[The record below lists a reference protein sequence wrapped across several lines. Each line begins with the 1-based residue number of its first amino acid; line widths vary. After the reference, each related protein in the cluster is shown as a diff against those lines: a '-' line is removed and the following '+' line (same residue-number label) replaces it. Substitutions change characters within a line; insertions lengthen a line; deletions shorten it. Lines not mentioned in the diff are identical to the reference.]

1 MIAAG
6 APSRHNRPMDAAAV
20 TNRIAPLTVAGLLL
34 LAVSGCAWLEWP
46 ASDEARGTPP
56 EQPPAAEPAPA
67 SAGFHPTKPPQP
79 RPAQPPA
86 VRGEPLPPPSASP
99 EGEHVAK
106 KGETLFSIARLYNV
120 DAYTLASAN
129 GMRPPYSVNEGQR
142 LRVPRPAPATATVK
156 PSDPPPA
163 RPAIETAPARPATEI
178 TPAPAVS
185 PAPASGGEAVETA
198 AVPAPAPKAQPSRS
212 GGGFVWPVN
221 GKVISGFGSKEQG
234 LRNDGINIAAQRG
247 TPVRAAEDGTV
258 TYVGNEL
265 KGMGNMILLKHADG
279 WSTVYAHTEELLVAK
294 GEHVRRGQT
303 IARVGSSGDVSRPQ
317 LHFQL
322 RRGREAVDPR
332 RYLQPSAT

>member
-1 MIAAG
+1 MIAGGVIAGG
-6 APSRHNRPMDAAAV
+6 APSRHNRRMDAGAV
-20 TNRIAPLTVAGLLL
+20 TNRLAPLTVAGLLL
-34 LAVSGCAWLEWP
+34 LAVNGCAWLEWP
-46 ASDEARGTPP
+46 AADEARGTPP
-56 EQPPAAEPAPA
+56 AQPLPAEPASTA
-67 SAGFHPTKPPQP
+67 FHPTKPPPP
-79 RPAQPPA
+79 RPSPA
-86 VRGEPLPPPSASP
+86 AHRARRAVAAAGGGAP
-99 EGEHVAK
+99 EGEHLVK
-106 KGETLFSIARLYNV
+106 KGETLFSIARLYDV
-120 DAYTLASAN
+120 DAFTLASAN
-129 GMRPPYSVNEGQR
+129 GMRPPYGVNEGQR
-142 LRVPRPAPATATVK
+142 LRVPRHAPASAAATS
-156 PSDPPPA
+156 PEPPPS
-163 RPAIETAPARPATEI
+163 RPATEI

-198 AVPAPAPKAQPSRS
+198 AVPAPAPKAPPSKAS
-212 GGGFVWPVN
+212 GGFVWPVT
-221 GKVISGFGSKEQG
+221 GTVISAFGSKEQG

-265 KGMGNMILLKHADG
+265 KGMGNMILLKHEGG
-279 WSTVYAHTEELLVAK
+279 WSTVYAHAEEVLVAK

>member
-1 MIAAG
+1 
-6 APSRHNRPMDAAAV
+6 MDAAAV
-20 TNRIAPLTVAGLLL
+20 TKRIAPLTVAGLLL

-46 ASDEARGTPP
+46 AADEARGTPP
-56 EQPPAAEPAPA
+56 EQPPPAEPAPA
-67 SAGFHPTKPPQP
+67 SAGFHPTKPPPP
-79 RPAQPPA
+79 RPAPPPA
-86 VRGEPLPPPSASP
+86 ARGEPLPPPPVAP
-99 EGEHVAK
+99 EGEHLVK
-106 KGETLFSIARLYNV
+106 KGETLFSIARLYDV

-129 GMRPPYSVNEGQR
+129 GMRPPYGVNEGQR
-142 LRVPRPAPATATVK
+142 LRVPRPAPATATVTAT
-156 PSDPPPA
+156 PPDP
-163 RPAIETAPARPATEI
+163 APARPATEI
-178 TPAPAVS
+178 TPARPATEMTPAPAVS

-198 AVPAPAPKAQPSRS
+198 AAPAPKAPPSKAGS
-212 GGGFVWPVN
+212 GFVWPVN
-221 GKVISGFGSKEQG
+221 GKVISAFGSKEQG

-265 KGMGNMILLKHADG
+265 KGMGNMILLKHEGG
-279 WSTVYAHTEELLVAK
+279 WSTVYAHAEELLVAK